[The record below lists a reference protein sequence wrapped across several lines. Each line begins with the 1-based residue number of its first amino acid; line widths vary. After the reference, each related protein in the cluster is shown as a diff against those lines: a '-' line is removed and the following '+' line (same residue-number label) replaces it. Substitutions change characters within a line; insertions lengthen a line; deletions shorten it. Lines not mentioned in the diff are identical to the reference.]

1 MSRAF
6 TIANAA
12 THCPEGRPVANLR
25 RLSGEEGA
33 ALLEYAIIFILFMTL
48 LFGIMGMGAML
59 YSYHFVSSVARDAT
73 RWAAVNGA
81 TCGTALGGD
90 SSCNGTAPMNNGP
103 ASESDIEAY
112 VTSHTPLG
120 IQSNQITTT
129 PTWPLQSGGPTI
141 CGAGV
146 TGLSAVAIKNYPG
159 CTVEVEVSYNYTF
172 IFPLIS
178 TKSLKLSST
187 SEMIIAH

>member
-12 THCPEGRPVANLR
+12 THCPEGRTVANLR
-25 RLSGEEGA
+25 RLRGEEGA
-33 ALLEYAIIFILFMTL
+33 ALLEYAMVFILLMTL
-48 LFGIMGMGAML
+48 LFGVMGMGEML

-103 ASESDIEAY
+103 ASESDIQTY
-112 VTSHTPLG
+112 VTNHTPLG
-120 IQSNQITTT
+120 IQSSQITTT
-129 PTWPLQSGGPTI
+129 PTWPVQAGGPTI
-141 CGAGV
+141 CSAKV
-146 TGLSAVAIKNYPG
+146 NGLGGPYKNYPG
-159 CTVEVEVSYNYTF
+159 CTVEVQVRYNYTF
-172 IFPLIS
+172 IFPLIR
-178 TKSLKLSST
+178 TTPLTLSST

>member
-1 MSRAF
+1 MSRTL

-12 THCPEGRPVANLR
+12 TRNSEGRTDPNLR
-25 RLSGEEGA
+25 QLRGEEGA
-33 ALLEYAIIFILFMTL
+33 ALLEYALIFILFMTL
-48 LFGIMGMGAML
+48 LFGIMGMGQML

-103 ASESDIEAY
+103 ASTSDIQTY
-112 VTSHTPLG
+112 VTNHTPLG
-120 IQSNQITTT
+120 IQSSQITTT
-129 PTWPLQSGGPTI
+129 PTWPVQTGGPTI
-141 CGAGV
+141 CSAAVAGAGPYP
-146 TGLSAVAIKNYPG
+146 NYPG
-159 CTVEVEVSYNYTF
+159 CTVEVQVSYKYTF
-172 IFPLIS
+172 VFPLIR
-178 TKSLKLSST
+178 TTPLTLSST

>member
-6 TIANAA
+6 TFANAA
-12 THCPEGRPVANLR
+12 THCLEGRPGANLR
-25 RLSGEEGA
+25 RLRKEEGA

-48 LFGIMGMGAML
+48 LFGIMGVGEML

-73 RWAAVNGA
+73 RWAAVNGY
-81 TCGTALGGD
+81 TCQAPPIGD
-90 SSCNGTAPMNNGP
+90 NSCNGTAPMNNGP
-103 ASESDIEAY
+103 AALSDVKTY
-112 VTSHTPLG
+112 VTNHTPLG
-120 IQSNQITTT
+120 IDSSQVTTNATWNPAGSN
-129 PTWPLQSGGPTI
+129 GPTI
-141 CGAGV
+141 CSAAV
-146 TGLSAVAIKNYPG
+146 NGLGPYNNYPG
-159 CTVEVEVSYNYTF
+159 CTVEVEVSYKYTF